1 MKQCPKCQANISD
14 TAKFCMECGFNI
26 KKYEEEQAK
35 PKARFCPECGTEIPR
50 GSFCPECGYNIG
62 KEQSSEVVSPMTD
75 TFDDAW
81 LSDLEKDI
89 GAEVERMKEQKNEA
103 PKEKDPVTIED
114 EEYIRKNFV
123 IKDGLLKKYIG
134 NEKEVTIPSFVT
146 TISIR
151 AFANCQHITSIVI
164 PNTVTKIMQAA
175 FTDCFNLTNVVISD
189 SVKSIPT
196 YAFADCKKLN
206 SVVIPD
212 SVKKIGDMSFDG
224 CEKLVS
230 ITLPNHTKYEPKA
243 FPKHTKIIRK

>member
-14 TAKFCMECGFNI
+14 TAKFCMECGCNI
-26 KKYEEEQAK
+26 KKYAEEHAQ
-35 PKARFCPECGTEIPR
+35 PKVRFCPECGTEIPR

-62 KEQSSEVVSPMTD
+62 NEQSNELVSPMTD

-89 GAEVERMKEQKNEA
+89 GAEVERMKEQKSEA
-103 PKEKDPVTIED
+103 PREKNPSSIED

-151 AFANCQHITSIVI
+151 SFANCQHITSIII
-164 PNTVTKIMQAA
+164 PNTVTRIMQAA
-175 FTDCFNLTNVVISD
+175 FTDCFNLTNVVIFD

-196 YAFADCKKLN
+196 YAFADCKKLK

-212 SVKKIGDMSFDG
+212 SVKNIYGWAFKG
-224 CEKLVS
+224 CENLKSVA
-230 ITLPNHTKYEPKA
+230 LPAHTKYESNT
-243 FPKHTKIIRK
+243 FPPTTKIMRK